1 MCLLT
6 MENSL
11 WRKACRYAVWK
22 TKSWQAINYEN
33 VMRSLKPC
41 QDVPLPPP
49 PHPATATFTITISQ
63 PLNEIGWRE
72 DGHKN
77 EWEYLKRISSLF
89 SPENLLVRNFSCVTY
104 FSLFPLFPFT
114 YTYIPWAKK
123 ETTFRLK

>member
-1 MCLLT
+1 
-6 MENSL
+6 
-11 WRKACRYAVWK
+11 
-22 TKSWQAINYEN
+22 
-33 VMRSLKPC
+33 MRSLKQC

-89 SPENLLVRNFSCVTY
+89 SPENFSCVTY

-114 YTYIPWAKK
+114 YTFHEQRKK
-123 ETTFRLK
+123 PPSI